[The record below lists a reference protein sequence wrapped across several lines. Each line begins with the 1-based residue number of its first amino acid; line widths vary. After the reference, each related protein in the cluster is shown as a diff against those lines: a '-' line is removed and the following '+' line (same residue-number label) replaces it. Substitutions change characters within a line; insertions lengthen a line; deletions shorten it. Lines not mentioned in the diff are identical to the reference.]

1 MSHHSDD
8 VLKATSV
15 SLDYETFTQVVLSI
29 TVTDGDH
36 SSNCSLNINITD
48 INDNLPVFVSQQF
61 NVSEDTEVE
70 MAIGTINVR

>member
-1 MSHHSDD
+1 MSHHSNDE
-8 VLKATSV
+8 LEATLV
-15 SLDYETFTQVVLSI
+15 ELDYEQFTEVVLSI

-48 INDNLPVFVSQQF
+48 INDNPPVFVSQQF

-70 MAIGTINVR
+70 MAIGTVNVR